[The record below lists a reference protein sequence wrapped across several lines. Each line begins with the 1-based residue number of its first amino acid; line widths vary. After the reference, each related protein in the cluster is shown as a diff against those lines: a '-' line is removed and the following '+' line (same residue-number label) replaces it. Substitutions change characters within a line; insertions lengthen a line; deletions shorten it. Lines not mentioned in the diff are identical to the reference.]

1 MYAFFNIKKY
11 LFKISKGKV
20 VSWCALFCIW
30 PLLFLPFSLSL
41 SYFSNS
47 FSLILHENN
56 ERGEKEKEDEN
67 RLWTTGLTII
77 NGRSTGIAV
86 YCPLF
91 NLYRETIPNTTPQFS
106 SILVRSSRHRQ
117 AESRVFFKVLLYI
130 YYAFSVPS
138 KANIMMKFNW
148 VVDEMNTLSYSRY
161 CSPRRRKQKY
171 EYIFHSLPYY
181 HHNTFSVTRPNGC
194 KKR

>member
-1 MYAFFNIKKY
+1 MFLTQSGDKKQCTHSLTLKNIFLKYQRAKLFHGVHFFLY
-11 LFKISKGKV
+11 LTVIIS
-20 VSWCALFCIW
+20 S
-30 PLLFLPFSLSL
+30 FLSH
-41 SYFSNS
+41 YFSNS

-130 YYAFSVPS
+130 YYSFSVPS
-138 KANIMMKFNW
+138 KANIMM
-148 VVDEMNTLSYSRY
+148 
-161 CSPRRRKQKY
+161 
-171 EYIFHSLPYY
+171 
-181 HHNTFSVTRPNGC
+181 
-194 KKR
+194 